1 MEQDWK
7 RGKNPSKS
15 QAVGCLLRRRRAER
29 NGSGG
34 GGSDFPNLS
43 IPSRAE
49 PAWGHGG
56 SSPLPPRGGEKGK
69 EEEEEGLKGIK
80 SVAKVSYV
88 RVLVSTLF
96 LVYDATNHVDDSSL
110 IRAAAALYVDACT
123 GSARHILS
131 VGIALFFVG

>member
-1 MEQDWK
+1 LSPYLLGRD
-7 RGKNPSKS
+7 GAS
-15 QAVGCLLRRRRAER
+15 VGA
-29 NGSGG
+29 G
-34 GGSDFPNLS
+34 
-43 IPSRAE
+43 
-49 PAWGHGG
+49 GG
-56 SSPLPPRGGEKGK
+56 SSPPSPKNYIGGKEEGGGGEKGK

-96 LVYDATNHVDDSSL
+96 LVYDATNHVDDSNL